1 MDEATSTNQTVQ
13 DLANTATR
21 IGAVVG
27 KINKIAAQTNLLA
40 LNATIEAARAGE
52 AGRGFSV
59 VANEVKQLALQTAAA
74 TREIEHEVASIRSEM
89 KSATAAID
97 GMAATVAHLG
107 GITVSVAGAMEEQGD
122 IAHQIA
128 ANAMRAAEGTQSV
141 VTNLR
146 ALTEE
151 TELGDR
157 AARDGSCNADL
168 LASKCSE
175 MEAAARNFVRAMLA
189 A

>member
-1 MDEATSTNQTVQ
+1 M
-13 DLANTATR
+13 
-21 IGAVVG
+21 
-27 KINKIAAQTNLLA
+27 
-40 LNATIEAARAGE
+40 
-52 AGRGFSV
+52 
-59 VANEVKQLALQTAAA
+59 
-74 TREIEHEVASIRSEM
+74 
-89 KSATAAID
+89 AAID

-128 ANAMRAAEGTQSV
+128 ASAMLAAEGTQAV

-151 TELGDR
+151 TEQGDR
-157 AARDGSCNADL
+157 AARDGSRDADL
-168 LASKCSE
+168 LAAKCSA
-175 MEAAARNFVRAMLA
+175 MEAAARSFVRALLA